1 MKNCVQ
7 TYTIKATTEL
17 ISDAHIQGDTIAT
30 ATKSSPKT
38 TARAAAPAA
47 RAPAKRSA
55 AAPAKAPRV
64 AKASAASEPSLRFY
78 HSQAL
83 RQKTDAVLTALET
96 HPGKKNHGEAIAD
109 LVSELIDA
117 GMDYYFL
124 KALKTADVGFV
135 AEQSARLGM
144 SGAVKLI
151 SSVSSKFITRMDHP
165 QLLVVATH
173 IRSLAT
179 D

>member
-1 MKNCVQ
+1 MP
-7 TYTIKATTEL
+7 A
-17 ISDAHIQGDTIAT
+17 
-30 ATKSSPKT
+30 ATKSTIKSKAPT
-38 TARAAAPAA
+38 PAA

-55 AAPAKAPRV
+55 AEPAKAPRST
-64 AKASAASEPSLRFY
+64 KASVASEPSLRFH

-83 RQKTDAVLTALET
+83 RLKTDAVLAALEE
-96 HPGKKNHGEAIAD
+96 HSGKKSHGEAIAD
-109 LVSELIDA
+109 LVQELIDA

-124 KALKTADVGFV
+124 KPLKAADVGFV

-151 SSVSSKFITRMDHP
+151 SSVSRKFITRMDHA
-165 QLLVVATH
+165 QLMVVSTH
-173 IRSLAT
+173 IRALSV

>member
-1 MKNCVQ
+1 M
-7 TYTIKATTEL
+7 
-17 ISDAHIQGDTIAT
+17 AT
-30 ATKSSPKT
+30 ATKSSTKS
-38 TARAAAPAA
+38 
-47 RAPAKRSA
+47 K
-55 AAPAKAPRV
+55 V
-64 AKASAASEPSLRFY
+64 AHEPSLRFY

-96 HPGKKNHGEAIAD
+96 HPGKKNHGDAIAD
-109 LVSELIDA
+109 LVAELVDA

-124 KALKTADVGFV
+124 KALKAADVGFV

-144 SGAVKLI
+144 SGAVTLI
-151 SSVSSKFITRMDHP
+151 SSVCRKFITRMDHS

-173 IRSLAT
+173 IRGLAA